1 MNRYTRTVL
10 AAKLVE
16 VLKQKGVQ
24 LPYDLIGLDLIDEIE
39 KDIYQM
45 VGKKVPFEDYK
56 QIWKLYNL
64 QGGYTVKELAR
75 KYNLSEGTVTSIVK
89 DNYF

>member
-1 MNRYTRTVL
+1 MNKDTRTAL
-10 AAKLVE
+10 ATKLAE

-45 VGKKVPFEDYK
+45 VGKKVPFEDYN

-75 KYNLSEGTVTSIVK
+75 KYNLSEGTVTAIVK
-89 DNYF
+89 DKYF

>member
-1 MNRYTRTVL
+1 MNRYIRTVL
-10 AAKLVE
+10 AAKLTE
-16 VLKQKGVQ
+16 ALKHRGIQ
-24 LPYDLIGLDLIDEIE
+24 LTSDLIGYDLIDEIE

-45 VGKKVPFEDYK
+45 VGKKVSFEDYK

-75 KYNLSEGTVTSIVK
+75 KYNLSDGTVTDIIK
-89 DNYF
+89 DKYF

>member
-1 MNRYTRTVL
+1 MNREMRELL
-10 AAKLVE
+10 AAKV
-16 VLKQKGVQ
+16 VATLKQKGVQ
-24 LPYDLIGLDLIDEIE
+24 LQSDLIGLELIDSIE
-39 KDIYQM
+39 KEVYHL

-56 QIWKLYNL
+56 EIWKLYNL

-75 KYNLSEGTVTSIVK
+75 KYNLSEGIVTSIVK